1 MGVAENGRGRPRKMF
16 KTYNNVFKLSEV
28 HDPVGRW
35 LLTKKSSEYE
45 IGQIPKKGTISQKK
59 DNFTKK
65 HTRFHEI

>member
-1 MGVAENGRGRPRKMF
+1 MGVAENGCGRPRKMF

-65 HTRFHEI
+65 HARLHEI